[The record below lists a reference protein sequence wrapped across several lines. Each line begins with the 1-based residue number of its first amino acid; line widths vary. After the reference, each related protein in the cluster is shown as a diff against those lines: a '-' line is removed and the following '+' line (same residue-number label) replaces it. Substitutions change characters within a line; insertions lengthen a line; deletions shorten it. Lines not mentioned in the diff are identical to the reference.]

1 MIKCYKISDNVF
13 AKDMGLILV
22 LFWKSMEIVVRKR
35 NDMILLLAILLPAV
49 IIMTV
54 MSLNKNAGG
63 QVKVTVDGELY
74 GIYDLDKKETIVIE
88 NEEGFKNI
96 VEIENGYVYMKEADC
111 RDLICVNQGNISK
124 KSETI
129 VCLPHKVV
137 VEVISGEESEA
148 DVIAK

>member
-1 MIKCYKISDNVF
+1 
-13 AKDMGLILV
+13 MGLILV

-111 RDLICVNQGNISK
+111 RDLICVNQGSISK